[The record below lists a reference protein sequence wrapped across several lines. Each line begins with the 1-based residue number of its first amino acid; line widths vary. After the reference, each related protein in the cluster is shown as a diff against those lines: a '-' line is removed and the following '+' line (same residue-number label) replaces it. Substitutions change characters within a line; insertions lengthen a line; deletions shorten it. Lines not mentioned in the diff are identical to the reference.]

1 MIIKISQGK
10 GFRGVLDYLLSKDRG
25 EIIASCMTGR
35 DVRELATEFG
45 VSRQMR
51 RDIEKPVFHA
61 SLSLPPNERLDDETW
76 ERVVNEYLAKMGF
89 DAKEHQWVV
98 IKHNDTDHDH
108 VHLVVSR
115 ISLSGKVWKDSMS
128 ILRSHDAARAI
139 EREFGLT
146 VVNSESKEELGKP
159 KLKRSEVE
167 KALREQEPP
176 VKLIVSEAVKEAVA
190 DKPDIATFINRLN
203 EQGIIAIPNVANTG
217 RMNGFSFVV
226 EGRTDRDGE
235 PIVLKGSDVGAKWSK
250 LKELVAYELE
260 RDGEFLKA
268 VRAEANRRLNEIR
281 AQAGSKDAGGDVAGH
296 IVGDEGDGRY
306 DTAGDGEQQKS
317 VDGVSGDS
325 TEVVL
330 VVKDGDGRSGEGVEE
345 TAGSDEDMEIQ
356 ALLDIA
362 DDSDQLRNWLDTA
375 VVVSEDAIYA
385 KADTGDVKTDDQ
397 VAIKAHI
404 YAKRKRWEEQSRA
417 LGAQR
422 YRITCVS
429 RVEGKGTWVV
439 GKKGDTE
446 VFYTPEEVKDMIEML
461 SAKNAQ
467 GYDIYVTPVDPSK
480 HYFLL
485 DDLKKEQVD
494 KVIKAGFEPAL
505 VLESSKDNFQ
515 VLLVCDRVVK
525 DFSDTERE
533 DASAKRVL
541 DELKRMFGADKN
553 VNLNQPFRMAG
564 FNNRKQT
571 RNNFIVKIHY
581 WSQQMS
587 AKIREMVDEVKK
599 TVQVVRQ
606 KQYEKATETR
616 RPSKTEPS
624 KAAFD
629 DFKKLWRKYRD
640 LAYVKVKRG
649 DWEKID
655 LSIIDFRAACDMLRK
670 GYDAEEVSLCLYYSP
685 KLEQR
690 HANVDDYVKRTV
702 KRAILETVG
711 DIAILETVDDI
722 GR

>member
-1 MIIKISQGK
+1 MIIKVSQGK
-10 GFRGVLDYLLSKDRG
+10 GFRGVLSYLLRREKA
-25 EIIASCMTGR
+25 EIIAGNMSGANVR
-35 DVRELATEFG
+35 DLSSEFG

-61 SLSLPPNERLDDETW
+61 SLSLPPGERLDDETW
-76 ERVVNEYLAKMGF
+76 ARVAGSYLKKMDF
-89 DAKEHQWVV
+89 SDEHQFVL
-98 IKHNDTDHDH
+98 IRHKDTDHDH

-115 ISLSGKVWKDSMS
+115 IGLSGKVWKDSMS

-167 KALREQEPP
+167 KALRENEPP
-176 VKLIVSEAVKEAVA
+176 VKLIVSEAVKEAVK
-190 DKPDIATFINRLN
+190 DKPDIKTFIDRLN
-203 EQGIIAIPNVANTG
+203 EQGIIAIPNVASTG

-235 PIVLKGSDVGAKWSK
+235 PIALKGSDVGAKWSK
-250 LKELVAYELE
+250 LKELVDYEVG

-268 VRAEANRRLNEIR
+268 VKEESARRLNEIR

-296 IVGDEGDGRY
+296 IVGDEGDGRH
-306 DTAGDGEQQKS
+306 DTAGDGEQQKR

-325 TEVVL
+325 AGVVS
-330 VVKDGDGRSGEGVEE
+330 VVEDGNGRSGEGIEE

-375 VVVSEDAIYA
+375 VVVSADSMDAVSDNKGA
-385 KADTGDVKTDDQ
+385 GDDAQVK
-397 VAIKAHI
+397 VKAHNF
-404 YAKRKRWEEQSRA
+404 ARQKRWEEQSRA

-422 YRITCVS
+422 YRITCVP
-429 RVEGKGTWVV
+429 RIEGRGTWVV
-439 GKKGDTE
+439 GKKGDSE

-485 DDLKKEQVD
+485 DDLKKDQVD
-494 KVIKAGFEPAL
+494 EILNSNLGPSL
-505 VLESSKDNFQ
+505 VMESSKDNYQ
-515 VLLVCDRVVK
+515 VLFVCERRKEGAND
-525 DFSDTERE
+525 DRE
-533 DASAKRVL
+533 DEAAKQVL
-541 DELKRMFGADKN
+541 DTLKKRYGADQN
-553 VNLNQPFRMAG
+553 VSLTQPFRMAG
-564 FNNRKQT
+564 FNNKKQS

-624 KAAFD
+624 RTAFD

-640 LAYVKVKRG
+640 LAYVKVKSG

-690 HANVDDYVKRTV
+690 HADVDDYVKRTV
-702 KRAILETVG
+702 KRAILETV
-711 DIAILETVDDI
+711 DDI

>member
-1 MIIKISQGK
+1 MIIKVSQGK
-10 GFRGVLDYLLSKDRG
+10 GFRGVLSYLLRREKA
-25 EIIASCMTGR
+25 EIIAGNMSGANVR
-35 DVRELATEFG
+35 DLSSEFG

-61 SLSLPPNERLDDETW
+61 SLSLPPGERLDDETW
-76 ERVVNEYLAKMGF
+76 ARVAGSYLKKMDF
-89 DAKEHQWVV
+89 SDEHQFVL
-98 IKHNDTDHDH
+98 IRHKDTDHDH

-115 ISLSGKVWKDSMS
+115 IGLSGKVWKDSMS

-167 KALREQEPP
+167 KALRENEPP
-176 VKLIVSEAVKEAVA
+176 VKLIVSEAVKEAVK
-190 DKPDIATFINRLN
+190 DKPDMKTFIDRLN
-203 EQGIIAIPNVANTG
+203 EQGIIAIPNVASTG

-250 LKELVAYELE
+250 LKELVDYEVG

-268 VRAEANRRLNEIR
+268 VKEESARRLNEIR

-296 IVGDEGDGRY
+296 IVGDEGDGRH
-306 DTAGDGEQQKS
+306 DTAGDGEQQKR

-325 TEVVL
+325 TGVVS
-330 VVKDGDGRSGEGVEE
+330 VVEDGDGRSGEGIEE

-375 VVVSEDAIYA
+375 VVVSADSMDAVSDNKGA
-385 KADTGDVKTDDQ
+385 GDDAQVK
-397 VAIKAHI
+397 VKAHNF
-404 YAKRKRWEEQSRA
+404 ARQKRWEEQSRA

-422 YRITCVS
+422 YRITCVP
-429 RVEGKGTWVV
+429 RIEGRGTWVV
-439 GKKGDTE
+439 GKKGDSE

-525 DFSDTERE
+525 DFNDTERE

-564 FNNRKQT
+564 FNNKKQT
-571 RNNFIVKIHY
+571 RNNFIVKIHA
-581 WSQQMS
+581 WSEKTDQQVRKM
-587 AKIREMVDEVKK
+587 IDEVKSTIK
-599 TVQVVRQ
+599 VQDQQDQQNAKLKKPKDSNMQ
-606 KQYEKATETR
+606 KPEVSQDILQE
-616 RPSKTEPS
+616 
-624 KAAFD
+624 
-629 DFKKLWRKYRD
+629 FKRLWRKQRD
-640 LAYVKVKRG
+640 LAYVKVKG
-649 DWEKID
+649 GYWEKID
-655 LSIIDFRAACDMLRK
+655 LSIIDFRVACEMLRK
-670 GYDAEEVSLCLYYSP
+670 GYDASVVEQCLFYSP
-685 KLEQR
+685 DIENR
-690 HANVDDYVKRTV
+690 HANVADYVDRTV
-702 KRAILETVG
+702 RKAGLQVN
-711 DIAILETVDDI
+711 DIE
-722 GR
+722 R

>member
-1 MIIKISQGK
+1 MIIKVSQGK
-10 GFRGVLDYLLSKDRG
+10 GFRGVLSYLLRREKA
-25 EIIASCMTGR
+25 EIIAGNMSGANVR
-35 DVRELATEFG
+35 DLSSEFG

-61 SLSLPPNERLDDETW
+61 SLSLPPGERLDDETW
-76 ERVVNEYLAKMGF
+76 ARVAGSYLKKMDF
-89 DAKEHQWVV
+89 SDEHQFVL
-98 IKHNDTDHDH
+98 IRHKDTDHDH

-115 ISLSGKVWKDSMS
+115 IGLSGKVWKDSMS

-167 KALREQEPP
+167 KALRENEPP
-176 VKLIVSEAVKEAVA
+176 VKLIVSEAVKEAVK
-190 DKPDIATFINRLN
+190 DKPDIKTFIDRLN
-203 EQGIIAIPNVANTG
+203 EQGIIAIPNIASTG

-235 PIVLKGSDVGAKWSK
+235 PIALKGSDVGAKWSK
-250 LKELVAYELE
+250 LKELVDYEVG

-268 VRAEANRRLNEIR
+268 VKEESARRLNEIR

-296 IVGDEGDGRY
+296 IVGDEGDGRH
-306 DTAGDGEQQKS
+306 DTAGDGEQQKR

-325 TEVVL
+325 AGVVS
-330 VVKDGDGRSGEGVEE
+330 VVEDGNGRSGEGIEE

-375 VVVSEDAIYA
+375 VVVSADSMDAVSDNKGA
-385 KADTGDVKTDDQ
+385 GDDAQVK
-397 VAIKAHI
+397 VKAHNF
-404 YAKRKRWEEQSRA
+404 ARQKRWEEQSRA

-422 YRITCVS
+422 YRITCVP
-429 RVEGKGTWVV
+429 RIEGRGTWVV
-439 GKKGDTE
+439 GKKGDSE

-485 DDLKKEQVD
+485 DDLKKDQVD
-494 KVIKAGFEPAL
+494 EILNSNLGPSL
-505 VLESSKDNFQ
+505 VMESSKDNYQ
-515 VLLVCDRVVK
+515 VLFVCERRKEGAND
-525 DFSDTERE
+525 DRE
-533 DASAKRVL
+533 DEAAKQVL
-541 DELKRMFGADKN
+541 DTLKKRYGADQN
-553 VNLNQPFRMAG
+553 VSLTQPFRMAG
-564 FNNRKQT
+564 FNNKKQS

-624 KAAFD
+624 RTAFD

-640 LAYVKVKRG
+640 LAYVKVKSG

-690 HANVDDYVKRTV
+690 HADVDDYVKRTV
-702 KRAILETVG
+702 KRAILETV
-711 DIAILETVDDI
+711 DDI